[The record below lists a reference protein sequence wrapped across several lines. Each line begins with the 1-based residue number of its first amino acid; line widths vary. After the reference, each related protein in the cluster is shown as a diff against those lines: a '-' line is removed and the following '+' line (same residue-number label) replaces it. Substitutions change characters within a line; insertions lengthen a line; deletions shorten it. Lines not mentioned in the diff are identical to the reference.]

1 MSEAA
6 KTPAIRNVS
15 DTARWVAVYRA
26 METDRPDALFRD
38 PYARKL
44 AGERG
49 EQIVRDLRGGKRQSW
64 SMIVRTAVM
73 DEVLLKILAQDQPDM
88 ILNLAAGLD
97 ARPYRLELPPTLRW
111 VEVDLPEMIE
121 YKAEMLKAETP
132 KCKPER
138 ISADLADETVRRQ
151 IFARLNASAQRI
163 FIITEGLLAYLT
175 PEQVAS
181 LAKDLHSGPH
191 FQYWM
196 TDLASPKVKQMMEK
210 YWGMQLKAAGAPI
223 RFAPAEG
230 EEFFRPHGWE
240 AMEFRDF
247 FGESIRLNR
256 PMASPLMMWIVRTQM
271 RLMPKRSAKMMR
283 QWRSGVVLLRRV

>member
-49 EQIVRDLRGGKRQSW
+49 EQIVRELRGGKRQSW

-210 YWGMQLKAAGAPI
+210 YWGKQLKAAGAPI

>member
-175 PEQVAS
+175 PEQAAS

-210 YWGMQLKAAGAPI
+210 YWGKQLKAAGAPI

>member
-210 YWGMQLKAAGAPI
+210 YWGKQLKAAGAPI

>member
-1 MSEAA
+1 MSETAQG
-6 KTPAIRNVS
+6 PAIRNVS

-49 EQIVRDLRGGKRQSW
+49 EQIVRKLRGGMRQSW

-73 DEVLLKILAQDQPDM
+73 DEVLLKCIARDGIDTV
-88 ILNLAAGLD
+88 INLAAGLD
-97 ARPYRLELPPTLRW
+97 ARPYRMELPPALRW

-121 YKAEMLKAETP
+121 YKAEMLQSETP
-132 KCKPER
+132 KCKLER
-138 ISADLADETVRRQ
+138 ISADLADENLRRE
-151 IFARLNASAQRI
+151 ILLRLDASAQRALV
-163 FIITEGLLAYLT
+163 ITEGLLAYLA

-181 LAKDLHSGPH
+181 LAKDLHGCAH

-196 TDLASPKVKQMMEK
+196 TDLASPKVKQMMDK
-210 YWGMQLKAAGAPI
+210 HWGKQLKAAGAPFK
-223 RFAPAEG
+223 FAPVEA

-240 AMEFRDF
+240 AIEFRDF
-247 FGESIRLNR
+247 LGESVRLKR
-256 PMASPLMMWIVRTQM
+256 TMPMMWIVRMQM
-271 RLMPKRSAKMMR
+271 RLMPKRTAKAMK
-283 QWRSGVVLLRRV
+283 QWRSGVVLFRRI

>member
-49 EQIVRDLRGGKRQSW
+49 EQIVRELRGGKRQSW

-175 PEQVAS
+175 PEQAAS

-210 YWGMQLKAAGAPI
+210 YWGKQLKAAGAPI

>member
-175 PEQVAS
+175 PEQAAS